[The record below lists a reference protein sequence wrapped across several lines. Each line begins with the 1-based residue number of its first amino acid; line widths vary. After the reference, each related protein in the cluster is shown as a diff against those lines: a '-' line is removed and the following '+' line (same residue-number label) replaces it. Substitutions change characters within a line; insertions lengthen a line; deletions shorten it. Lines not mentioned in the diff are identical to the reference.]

1 MKIANVLM
9 GLLLLLSVACTKT
22 KETPNGFEFTVH
34 EAGDGV
40 LAKAKDIMVFDF
52 IMKDSKDSVW
62 QSTYKEEMP
71 GYLMIAEED
80 SLTKANEDGMIQMF
94 RMLSKGDS
102 VAATIPLKKFFDD
115 MVRAPLPQGMD
126 STMSIS
132 YFIRVKDI
140 MPMDK
145 FREFQSEL
153 AKKKVAKQDVIDQDA
168 IKKYLAD
175 NNIQAVED
183 TTGLHYVMHVAKGG
197 AKPTAE
203 NCVTVKYTGKFLAD
217 GKVFDSNEGISFP
230 LTGVIQGWKL
240 AIPMLGIGDSAT
252 FYIPSGLAYG
262 PQGYPGAIPPN
273 AILIFDV
280 ELQKIGAGY
289 DRNTQSCQ

>member
-9 GLLLLLSVACTKT
+9 GLLLLLSVACSNS
-22 KETPNGFEFTVH
+22 KETPNGFKYTVH
-34 EAGDGV
+34 ESGDGV
-40 LAKAKDIMVFDF
+40 LPKPQDVLVFDF
-52 IMKDSKDSVW
+52 IMKDSKDSIW
-62 QSTYKEEMP
+62 QSTFKEEMP
-71 GYLMIAEED
+71 GYVMISPED

-102 VAATIPLKKFFDD
+102 VSASIPVKTFFND

-126 STMSIS
+126 STLNIT
-132 YFIRVKDI
+132 YFIRVNNI
-140 MPMDK
+140 MTMDK
-145 FREFQSEL
+145 FREFQAEL
-153 AKKKVAKQDVIDQDA
+153 MKKKTEKQKTVDADA
-168 IKKYLAD
+168 IKKYLTD
-175 NNIQAVED
+175 NNIQAQSD
-183 TTGLHYVMHVAKGG
+183 STGLFYVMHANNGG

-217 GKVFDSNEGISFP
+217 GKVFDSNDGISFP
-230 LTGVIQGWKL
+230 LTGVIQGWRL

-280 ELQKIGAGY
+280 ELQKIGKEY
-289 DRNTQSCQ
+289 DRKTQSCL